1 MKKFSKIIGIFIL
14 MSIFLVGCNSNLDK
28 KSTSLKEV
36 NISSIK
42 DNNYFT
48 TTPKEELENKAF
60 LVENSSDQYIVFSK
74 MNIDKENVSCDV
86 KNSILQINVK
96 TSGNAENTYA
106 YKIINSKE
114 KNYESINLI
123 KDGEEVA
130 FSSVINVDLKTTFL

>member
-1 MKKFSKIIGIFIL
+1 MKKFSKIIVVFIL
-14 MSIFLVGCNSNLDK
+14 MGIFLVGCNSNLDK

-60 LVENSSDQYIVFSK
+60 LVENSSDQYIVFYK
-74 MNIDKENVSCDV
+74 MNIDKENISCDV

-96 TSGNAENTYA
+96 TSGNAENTYV

-130 FSSVINVDLKTTFL
+130 FSSVINVD

>member
-14 MSIFLVGCNSNLDK
+14 MGIFLVGCNSNLDK

-60 LVENSSDQYIVFSK
+60 LVENSSGQYIVFYK
-74 MNIDKENVSCDV
+74 MNIDKENISCDV

-96 TSGNAENTYA
+96 TSGNAENTYV

-130 FSSVINVDLKTTFL
+130 FSSVINVD

>member
-14 MSIFLVGCNSNLDK
+14 MGIFLVGCNSNLDK

-42 DNNYFT
+42 NNNYFT

-60 LVENSSDQYIVFSK
+60 LVKNSSDQYIVFYK

-130 FSSVINVDLKTTFL
+130 FSSVINVD

>member
-14 MSIFLVGCNSNLDK
+14 MGIFLVGCNSNLDK

-60 LVENSSDQYIVFSK
+60 LVKNSSDQYIVFYK

-96 TSGNAENTYA
+96 TSGNAENTYV

-130 FSSVINVDLKTTFL
+130 FSSVINVD

>member
-60 LVENSSDQYIVFSK
+60 LVENSSDQYIVFYK

-106 YKIINSKE
+106 YKIINQKE

-130 FSSVINVDLKTTFL
+130 FSSVINVD

>member
-1 MKKFSKIIGIFIL
+1 MKKFSKIIVVFIL
-14 MSIFLVGCNSNLDK
+14 MGIFLVGCNSNLDK
-28 KSTSLKEV
+28 KSTSFKEV

-60 LVENSSDQYIVFSK
+60 LVENSSDQYIVFYK

-96 TSGNAENTYA
+96 TSGNAENTYV

-130 FSSVINVDLKTTFL
+130 FSSVINVD

>member
-1 MKKFSKIIGIFIL
+1 MKKFSKIIVVFIL
-14 MSIFLVGCNSNLDK
+14 MGIFLVGCNSNLDK

-48 TTPKEELENKAF
+48 TTPKEELVNKAF
-60 LVENSSDQYIVFSK
+60 LVENSSDQYIVFYK
-74 MNIDKENVSCDV
+74 MNIDKENISCDV

-96 TSGNAENTYA
+96 TSGNAENTYV

-130 FSSVINVDLKTTFL
+130 FSSVIIVD

>member
-60 LVENSSDQYIVFSK
+60 LVENSSDQYIVFYK

-106 YKIINSKE
+106 YNIINSKE

-130 FSSVINVDLKTTFL
+130 FSSVINVD

>member
-60 LVENSSDQYIVFSK
+60 LVENSSDQYIVFYK

-96 TSGNAENTYA
+96 TSCNAENTYV

-130 FSSVINVDLKTTFL
+130 FSSVINVD

>member
-60 LVENSSDQYIVFSK
+60 LVENSSDQYIVFYK
-74 MNIDKENVSCDV
+74 MNIDKENISCDV

-96 TSGNAENTYA
+96 TSGNAENTYV

-130 FSSVINVDLKTTFL
+130 FSSVINVD

>member
-1 MKKFSKIIGIFIL
+1 

-60 LVENSSDQYIVFSK
+60 LVENSSDQYIVFYK

-96 TSGNAENTYA
+96 TSGNAENTYV
-106 YKIINSKE
+106 YKIINPKE

-130 FSSVINVDLKTTFL
+130 FSSVINVD

>member
-60 LVENSSDQYIVFSK
+60 LVKNSSNQYIVFYK

-86 KNSILQINVK
+86 KNSILKINVK

-130 FSSVINVDLKTTFL
+130 FSSVINVD

>member
-14 MSIFLVGCNSNLDK
+14 MSIFLVGCYSNLDK

-60 LVENSSDQYIVFSK
+60 LVENSSDQYIVFYK

-96 TSGNAENTYA
+96 TSGNAENTYV

-130 FSSVINVDLKTTFL
+130 FSSVINVD

>member
-60 LVENSSDQYIVFSK
+60 LVENSSDQYIVFYK
-74 MNIDKENVSCDV
+74 MNIDKEKRTISV
-86 KNSILQINVK
+86 QIDLDDEICTVMDYFEIFLNRMIMCRRA
-96 TSGNAENTYA
+96 AEHLNCKFKLVA
-106 YKIINSKE
+106 NGSK
-114 KNYESINLI
+114 LC
-123 KDGEEVA
+123 
-130 FSSVINVDLKTTFL
+130 

>member
-14 MSIFLVGCNSNLDK
+14 MGIFLVGCNSNLDK

-60 LVENSSDQYIVFSK
+60 LVENSSDQYIVFYK
-74 MNIDKENVSCDV
+74 MNIDKENISCDV

-96 TSGNAENTYA
+96 TSGNAENTYV

-130 FSSVINVDLKTTFL
+130 FSSVINVD

>member
-1 MKKFSKIIGIFIL
+1 MKKFSKIIVVFIL
-14 MSIFLVGCNSNLDK
+14 MGIFLVGCNSNLDK

-60 LVENSSDQYIVFSK
+60 LVENSSDQYIVFYK

-96 TSGNAENTYA
+96 TSGNAENTYV

-130 FSSVINVDLKTTFL
+130 FSSVINVD

>member
-14 MSIFLVGCNSNLDK
+14 MGIFLVGCNSNLDK

-60 LVENSSDQYIVFSK
+60 SVENSSDQYIVFYK
-74 MNIDKENVSCDV
+74 MNIDKENISCDV

-106 YKIINSKE
+106 YKIINPKE

-130 FSSVINVDLKTTFL
+130 FSSVINVD

>member
-1 MKKFSKIIGIFIL
+1 MG
-14 MSIFLVGCNSNLDK
+14 IFLVGCNSNLDK

-60 LVENSSDQYIVFSK
+60 LVENSFDQYIVFYK

-106 YKIINSKE
+106 YKIINPKE
-114 KNYESINLI
+114 KNYESIN
-123 KDGEEVA
+123 
-130 FSSVINVDLKTTFL
+130 

>member
-48 TTPKEELENKAF
+48 TKPKEELENKAF

-96 TSGNAENTYA
+96 TSGNAENTYV
-106 YKIINSKE
+106 YKIIKKKK

-130 FSSVINVDLKTTFL
+130 FSSVINVD

>member
-14 MSIFLVGCNSNLDK
+14 MGIFLVGCNSNLDK

-60 LVENSSDQYIVFSK
+60 LVENSSGQYIVFYK
-74 MNIDKENVSCDV
+74 MNIDKENISCDV

-130 FSSVINVDLKTTFL
+130 FSSVINVD

>member
-1 MKKFSKIIGIFIL
+1 MKKFSTIIGIFIL

-42 DNNYFT
+42 DNNYFA

-60 LVENSSDQYIVFSK
+60 LVENSSDQYIVFYK

-130 FSSVINVDLKTTFL
+130 FSSVINVD

>member
-14 MSIFLVGCNSNLDK
+14 MGIFLVGCNSNLDK

-60 LVENSSDQYIVFSK
+60 LVENSSDQYIVFYK

-106 YKIINSKE
+106 YKISNPKE

-130 FSSVINVDLKTTFL
+130 FSSVINID

>member
-28 KSTSLKEV
+28 KSTSLKKV

-60 LVENSSDQYIVFSK
+60 LVENSSNQYIVFYK

-130 FSSVINVDLKTTFL
+130 FSSVINVD

>member
-1 MKKFSKIIGIFIL
+1 MKKFSKIIVVFIL
-14 MSIFLVGCNSNLDK
+14 MGIFLVGCNSNLDK

-48 TTPKEELENKAF
+48 TTPKEELVNKAF
-60 LVENSSDQYIVFSK
+60 LVENSSDQYIVFYK

-96 TSGNAENTYA
+96 TSGNAENTYV

-130 FSSVINVDLKTTFL
+130 FSSVINVD

>member
-48 TTPKEELENKAF
+48 TTPKEELVNKAF
-60 LVENSSDQYIVFSK
+60 LVENSSDQYIVFYK

-96 TSGNAENTYA
+96 TSGNAENTYV

-130 FSSVINVDLKTTFL
+130 FSSVINVD

>member
-14 MSIFLVGCNSNLDK
+14 MGIFLVGCNSNLDK

-48 TTPKEELENKAF
+48 TTPKEELVNKAF
-60 LVENSSDQYIVFSK
+60 LVENSSDQYIVFYK

-96 TSGNAENTYA
+96 TSGNAENTYV

-130 FSSVINVDLKTTFL
+130 FSSVINVD

>member
-1 MKKFSKIIGIFIL
+1 
-14 MSIFLVGCNSNLDK
+14 
-28 KSTSLKEV
+28 
-36 NISSIK
+36 
-42 DNNYFT
+42 
-48 TTPKEELENKAF
+48 
-60 LVENSSDQYIVFSK
+60 

-130 FSSVINVDLKTTFL
+130 FSSVINVD

>member
-14 MSIFLVGCNSNLDK
+14 MGIFLVGCNSNLDK

-48 TTPKEELENKAF
+48 TTPKEELVNKAF
-60 LVENSSDQYIVFSK
+60 LVENSSDQYIVFYK

-130 FSSVINVDLKTTFL
+130 FSSVINVD

>member
-14 MSIFLVGCNSNLDK
+14 MGIFLVGCNSNLDK

-60 LVENSSDQYIVFSK
+60 LVENSSDQYIVFYK

-96 TSGNAENTYA
+96 TSGNAENTYV

-130 FSSVINVDLKTTFL
+130 FSSVINVD

>member
-14 MSIFLVGCNSNLDK
+14 MGIFLVGCNSNLDK

-60 LVENSSDQYIVFSK
+60 FVKNSSNQYIVFYK

-130 FSSVINVDLKTTFL
+130 FSSVINLD

>member
-14 MSIFLVGCNSNLDK
+14 MGIFLVGCNSNLDK

-60 LVENSSDQYIVFSK
+60 LVKNSSDQYIVFYK

-86 KNSILQINVK
+86 KNSIFQINVK

-106 YKIINSKE
+106 YKIINPKE

-130 FSSVINVDLKTTFL
+130 FSSVINVD

>member
-48 TTPKEELENKAF
+48 TTPKEELVNKAF
-60 LVENSSDQYIVFSK
+60 LVENSSDQYIVFYK
-74 MNIDKENVSCDV
+74 MNIDKENISCDV

-96 TSGNAENTYA
+96 TSGNAENTYV

-130 FSSVINVDLKTTFL
+130 FSSVINVD

>member
-1 MKKFSKIIGIFIL
+1 MKKFSKIIVVFIL
-14 MSIFLVGCNSNLDK
+14 MGIFLVGCNSNLDK

-48 TTPKEELENKAF
+48 TTPKEELVNKAF
-60 LVENSSDQYIVFSK
+60 LVENSSDQYIVFYK
-74 MNIDKENVSCDV
+74 MNIDKENISCDV

-96 TSGNAENTYA
+96 TSGNAENTYV

-130 FSSVINVDLKTTFL
+130 FSSVINVD

>member
-42 DNNYFT
+42 DNNYFA

-60 LVENSSDQYIVFSK
+60 LVENSSDQYIVFYK

-130 FSSVINVDLKTTFL
+130 FSSVINVD

>member
-14 MSIFLVGCNSNLDK
+14 MGIFLVGCNSNLDK

-60 LVENSSDQYIVFSK
+60 LVENSSDQYIVFYK
-74 MNIDKENVSCDV
+74 MNIDKENISCDV

-106 YKIINSKE
+106 YKIINQKE

-130 FSSVINVDLKTTFL
+130 FSSVINVD

>member
-60 LVENSSDQYIVFSK
+60 LVENSSDQYIVFYK
-74 MNIDKENVSCDV
+74 MNIDKENISCDV

-106 YKIINSKE
+106 YKIINQKE

-130 FSSVINVDLKTTFL
+130 FSSVINVD

>member
-1 MKKFSKIIGIFIL
+1 MKKFSKIIVVFIL
-14 MSIFLVGCNSNLDK
+14 MGIFLVGCNSNLDK

-42 DNNYFT
+42 DNGYFA
-48 TTPKEELENKAF
+48 TTPKEDLENKAF
-60 LVENSSDQYIVFSK
+60 LVENSSGQYIVFYK
-74 MNIDKENVSCDV
+74 MNIDKENISCDV

-96 TSGNAENTYA
+96 TSGNAENTYV

-130 FSSVINVDLKTTFL
+130 FSSVINVD

>member
-14 MSIFLVGCNSNLDK
+14 MGIFLVGCNSNLDK

-48 TTPKEELENKAF
+48 TTPKEELVNKAF
-60 LVENSSDQYIVFSK
+60 LVENSSGQYIVFYK
-74 MNIDKENVSCDV
+74 MNIDKENISCDV

-96 TSGNAENTYA
+96 TSGNAENTYV

-130 FSSVINVDLKTTFL
+130 FSSVINVD